1 MRCCCWLSSSVKFLL
16 IRREACAKELT
27 KSPRAITPAQLDFKR
42 FQQLATQK
50 WKIYKNLMSICQE
63 TVCAVP
69 CLRAIWPSSLRRD
82 RNLNLE
88 RNQCS
93 LRTSVDGCTQER
105 IHTPYPRDLT
115 TNAPLA
121 RHTVSSPIL
130 LIRKFHAKS
139 NADAHSNTKFDGISY
154 LICIMWFNP
163 FFLLRTP
170 PKISNYRKQFVL
182 GNFRLVNLIFRWSR
196 LENNVK
202 NQVPIWRF
210 YPVHNTNEWAPG
222 CFLKLW

>member
-1 MRCCCWLSSSVKFLL
+1 MKTLHPIKHLYNFEDLVLWLPPFQSTTFINIPHSYPCHSLYLIQPASEFWCWALSSSSCCKRCAKSRVRCCCWLSSSVKFLL

-93 LRTSVDGCTQER
+93 LRTFAMAAHKSAYTL
-105 IHTPYPRDLT
+105 HTP
-115 TNAPLA
+115 
-121 RHTVSSPIL
+121 VI
-130 LIRKFHAKS
+130 
-139 NADAHSNTKFDGISY
+139 
-154 LICIMWFNP
+154 
-163 FFLLRTP
+163 
-170 PKISNYRKQFVL
+170 
-182 GNFRLVNLIFRWSR
+182 
-196 LENNVK
+196 
-202 NQVPIWRF
+202 
-210 YPVHNTNEWAPG
+210 
-222 CFLKLW
+222 

>member
-1 MRCCCWLSSSVKFLL
+1 MRIWYFDCHHFSLQHSSTFHIRIPVTLSIWSSQPQFWCWALSSSSCCKRCAKSRVRCCCWLSSSVKFLL

-93 LRTSVDGCTQER
+93 LRTSAMAAHKSAYTL
-105 IHTPYPRDLT
+105 HTP
-115 TNAPLA
+115 
-121 RHTVSSPIL
+121 VI
-130 LIRKFHAKS
+130 
-139 NADAHSNTKFDGISY
+139 
-154 LICIMWFNP
+154 
-163 FFLLRTP
+163 
-170 PKISNYRKQFVL
+170 
-182 GNFRLVNLIFRWSR
+182 
-196 LENNVK
+196 
-202 NQVPIWRF
+202 
-210 YPVHNTNEWAPG
+210 
-222 CFLKLW
+222 